1 MNVTIKHFQVYDGE
15 LTEWL
20 INRLHTNVNASRVLL
35 FVCLFAEEDPELRDD
50 HFLYVDS
57 SALSA
62 SPRGEP
68 VLTSRGSVLS
78 VRFQMSDSRGDV
90 RYKYIITAFN

>member
-1 MNVTIKHFQVYDGE
+1 MNT
-15 LTEWL
+15 
-20 INRLHTNVNASRVLL
+20 SRVLL

-57 SALSA
+57 SVVST

-68 VLTSRGSVLS
+68 VITSRGGVLS
-78 VRFQMSDSRGDV
+78 VRFQMSASRGDV
-90 RYKYIITAFN
+90 RYKYTLLHFIN